1 MRERST
7 MIKDIFFVLMVL
19 TVGIYA
25 HSNKDEIISF
35 INVGEKE
42 YTVEGFLVV
51 TDELS
56 P

>member
-1 MRERST
+1 MRERAI

-25 HSNKDEIISF
+25 HSNKHEIISF
-35 INVGEKE
+35 IDVNEKE
-42 YTVEGFLVV
+42 YTVEGFLVT